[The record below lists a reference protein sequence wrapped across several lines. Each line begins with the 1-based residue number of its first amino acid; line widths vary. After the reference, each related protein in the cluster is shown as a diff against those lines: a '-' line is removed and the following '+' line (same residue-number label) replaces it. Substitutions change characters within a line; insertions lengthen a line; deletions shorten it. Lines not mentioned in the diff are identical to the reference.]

1 MGKLSEQLK
10 VYLESE
16 EGKTRLQQEKAH
28 MAHVESINEK
38 YIEKFHSMSNEE
50 KIAFLYKLKE
60 KYDSA
65 EYYKRF
71 NDDNMGHYKSLYR
84 LLWAYAEKYCVEVI
98 PPFEKST
105 YCFYRKYDLLGVFIL
120 EEIDELFS
128 VDYQLHE
135 VGDVV
140 VPHKF
145 SRKEYVVKRFG
156 VPMFI
161 TDSEETLA
169 DVVAQVFEKH
179 LEGYTY
185 TVNGEEYRINVDG
198 TVKFIKGN

>member
-10 VYLESE
+10 AYLESE

-50 KIAFLYKLKE
+50 KITFLYKLKE
-60 KYDSA
+60 KYNSV
-65 EYYKRF
+65 EYFKRF
-71 NDDNMGHYKSLYR
+71 NDYNMGYYKSLYS

-98 PPFEKST
+98 PSIEEST
-105 YCFYRKYDLLGVFIL
+105 HGFYRAYDLLGVFIL
-120 EEIDELFS
+120 EELDEMFS
-128 VDYQLHE
+128 IDYQLYE
-135 VGDVV
+135 IGDAV

-145 SRKEYVVKRFG
+145 PRNEYVVKRYG
-156 VPMFI
+156 SPMFI
-161 TDSEETLA
+161 TDSEDTLA
-169 DVVAQVFEKH
+169 DVVAQVFRKR

-185 TVNGEEYRINVDG
+185 TLNGEEYRINTNG
-198 TVKFIKGN
+198 TVKLRKGN